1 MTRAWV
7 RRSVVATLALSAATA
22 LLPRPARGQFRA
34 PCEVQCALTLGATA
48 YVAGTSALVAWGR
61 ASGGVSTSKEAALV
75 WGTGFAIVAGG
86 GVALGGNGA
95 RQERAI
101 YGAGLGTL
109 AGTVAGFA
117 VGLTR
122 SSSLPGTRTARL
134 VAATLIGAGVGALA
148 GGVYGALTH
157 DPASPIPI
165 PLFAVRWRP

>member
-109 AGTVAGFA
+109 AGTVAGLKIVERPRYPFRDSIPRHLA
-117 VGLTR
+117 ARHRFQLTGR
-122 SSSLPGTRTARL
+122 
-134 VAATLIGAGVGALA
+134 
-148 GGVYGALTH
+148 
-157 DPASPIPI
+157 
-165 PLFAVRWRP
+165 RPRRRCVI